1 MTDWIAV
8 PLPSAVLSSLGG
20 VTKLAMVVM
29 MTMKV
34 VITTGPLVLT
44 DGGGDG
50 DIGCVESL
58 THSMV

>member
-1 MTDWIAV
+1 M
-8 PLPSAVLSSLGG
+8 
-20 VTKLAMVVM
+20 AMVVM